1 MTINMIPSVGMEFDG
16 VDAAWQFWVDYG
28 KKYGFGVRKHYL
40 NKRKSNGLI
49 TSCKFVCCK
58 EGSKLKDK
66 RSFLV
71 KKPRAETRS
80 ECKASI
86 SLSLKNGKFVIQD
99 FVETHNHLLQ
109 HAGTTHMLASHRK
122 ISEVQAYEIEMAEDS
137 GLKQKASFQLMSTHA
152 GGRTNLGFTRLD
164 VKNYLQAKRQ
174 HDMVHGDLGSLMQ
187 YFQRQ
192 MLDNPSFYH
201 AYQMDCE
208 EQITNIFWADAKM
221 ILDYGYFGDV
231 VSLDTTYC
239 TNRANRPL
247 ALFSR
252 FNHYRGTL
260 IFGAALLYDET
271 AESFKWLFETFLE
284 AHGSKKPQT
293 MFTDQAPA
301 MAKALAKACM
311 SSGVSVIQFFQQFE
325 KVVAEKQYN
334 ELVCEYESRHKLPT
348 LRYQHSPI
356 LMQLA
361 QVYTHKIFDLFNDE
375 FSLFLAASI
384 QERDVSQIPYK
395 YVITMFNVEGEWR
408 VLFDPVKS
416 SISCT
421 CRKFETFG
429 ILCCHAL
436 KVYDTND
443 VKLIPDEYILK
454 RWTREAR
461 DGVIIDIR
469 GNEVVGD
476 PKLSSTHRYKKLCS
490 TMIRLAADV
499 STSESL
505 HKLVEKGVYDLYK
518 LVMEVRLQDAGK
530 INDESDV
537 PIVTEEY
544 ETQASGIK
552 IRPGFTSRKRIKSWV
567 ERMPKKIRRATTVKS
582 KPSQRSKDTDSPSQM
597 ECETSTLAHS
607 TCEFSPTSE
616 NNFSFTGLLM
626 EQINYG

>member
-1 MTINMIPSVGMEFDG
+1 M
-16 VDAAWQFWVDYG
+16 
-28 KKYGFGVRKHYL
+28 
-40 NKRKSNGLI
+40 
-49 TSCKFVCCK
+49 
-58 EGSKLKDK
+58 
-66 RSFLV
+66 
-71 KKPRAETRS
+71 
-80 ECKASI
+80 
-86 SLSLKNGKFVIQD
+86 LS
-99 FVETHNHLLQ
+99 
-109 HAGTTHMLASHRK
+109 SHRK
-122 ISEVQAYEIEMAEDS
+122 ISEVQAYEIEMAQDS

-152 GGRTNLGFTRLD
+152 GGRANLGFTRLD
-164 VKNYLQAKRQ
+164 AKNYLQTKRQ

-201 AYQMDCE
+201 AYQMDCD

-247 ALFSR
+247 ALFSG

-271 AESFKWLFETFLE
+271 AESFKWLFETFLK

-301 MAKALAKACM
+301 MAKALANVM
-311 SSGVSVIQFFQQFE
+311 PE
-325 KVVAEKQYN
+325 T
-334 ELVCEYESRHKLPT
+334 RHGLCT
-348 LRYQHSPI
+348 WH
-356 LMQLA
+356 LMQNGIKNL
-361 QVYTHKIFDLFNDE
+361 TTLMKGGSH
-375 FSLFLAASI
+375 FLSDFKKCMYEYDQEAKFEAAWSKLVT
-384 QERDVSQIPYK
+384 EYDVSNRSWVKLMYGIKQKWAACHMKKAFTLEMRSTQLSEIS
-395 YVITMFNVEGEWR
+395 TFANSNATRTREWR

-421 CRKFETFG
+421 CRKFESFG

-436 KVYDTND
+436 KVFDTND
-443 VKLIPDEYILK
+443 VKLIPNEYILK

-461 DGVIIDIR
+461 NGVIIDTG
-469 GNEVVGD
+469 GNEVVDD

-499 STSESL
+499 SISESL
-505 HKLVEKGVYDLYK
+505 HKLVEKGVYDLCK
-518 LVMEVRLQDAGK
+518 LVMEVRLHETGK
-530 INDESDV
+530 INDKSDV

-544 ETQASGIK
+544 KTQASGIK
-552 IRPGFTSRKRIKSWV
+552 IRPGFTSRRKRLKSWV
-567 ERMPKKIRRATTVKS
+567 ERMPKKRSRATTVKS
-582 KPSQRSKDTDSPSQM
+582 KPSQRSKDIQSPSQM
-597 ECETSTLAHS
+597 ERETSTLAQS
-607 TCEFSPTSE
+607 TCEFSQTNE

-626 EQINYG
+626 EQSNNG